1 MDTKQQE
8 HTAGKDPTGQSSDV
22 RPETATSAGSSESS
36 SRGSRETSESSTS
49 TSEAESRDGH
59 TDETSETGSSETTSS
74 YDSHGPPH
82 DFEEPRVVAVDVGE
96 DVEAA
101 PRCEPFGSAAVAA
114 LALLAAFVI
123 TVVFMTLRALYGY
136 DIQDEA
142 LNTLKTLLDSWS
154 LPETG
159 RTATQKA
166 VSLFRA
172 CVRFSKD
179 GLALELPRI
188 RHFLESV
195 GLNLTGRQDR
205 VAKDT
210 TDNPVLPM
218 LRLSLQYGLHTFVA
232 FRIDGLNVV
241 NGKKIMRIVV
251 SKTDQ
256 DWLKERSM
264 LSEQEKKDYYAG
276 VLLVYEAKPLRPE
289 IVMLIPDIANFESQA
304 FKKLVDQR
312 RTPKKYRSSFIRLED
327 LATYA
332 RWYGQPAA
340 LELLK
345 LIAQPESWPKGHQ
358 LICWSL
364 IRQMIGLGRN
374 SLLATLPESGLTTQ
388 CIRKVSEVMEPAIQG
403 LLLFKQFTP
412 EVRSQLEVIAS
423 VVLETITKQL
433 NERGNTSRH
442 WDDSARL
449 EALHR
454 LSTIQLAIGLPDNI
468 RVEADLEAIYGSFP
482 KAKRMFWETWI
493 ASANIVQ
500 KRILERVGQ
509 PDVNFE
515 AASMGSAYSPCL
527 NKLVIP
533 AGIARPPFLISNG
546 PPVVQ
551 LCGHWNAQYYYL
563 QASRCPTT
571 EPPEL
576 GEDYAFIPN
585 LNIDSELMHVL
596 AATSASYE
604 AFRALPASQ
613 RNRVLPTLNY
623 TAEQL
628 FFVVNCALRC
638 CDDKTNRAA
647 DDNLFCEAGVSSCD
661 LSSGCNSVAKRIPE
675 FAAAFHCPAGS
686 KMNPRDTCAM

>member
-1 MDTKQQE
+1 MDTKHQE
-8 HTAGKDPTGQSSDV
+8 EHPAGKDPTGQCLGG
-22 RPETATSAGSSESS
+22 RPDAATPAASSEAS
-36 SRGSRETSESSTS
+36 SRGSRETTESSTN
-49 TSEAESRDGH
+49 TSDAESRGRSDGH
-59 TDETSETGSSETTSS
+59 TDETSETDSSETTSS

-82 DFEEPRVVAVDVGE
+82 DFGEPRVVAVDVDD

-114 LALLAAFVI
+114 LALVAAFVI

-136 DIQDEA
+136 DVEMTANDIDEEPTLSFFRLPEGEPAIMALGNHYEPERSLQIQDEA
-142 LNTLKTLLDSWS
+142 LNTLKTLLDSSS
-154 LPETG
+154 LPESG
-159 RTATQKA
+159 HTAMQKA

-172 CVRFSKD
+172 CVRFAKD
-179 GLALELPRI
+179 GLALELPKI

-195 GLNLTGRQDR
+195 GLNLTGRQGQ

-218 LRLSLQYGLHTFVA
+218 LRLSLQYALHIFVA
-232 FRIDGLNVV
+232 VRIDGLHVV
-241 NGKKIMRIVV
+241 NGKKIMRVVV
-251 SKTDQ
+251 SRTDQ
-256 DWLKERSM
+256 DWLRERSM

-289 IVMLIPDIANFESQA
+289 IVMLIPDIAHFES
-304 FKKLVDQR
+304 
-312 RTPKKYRSSFIRLED
+312 E
-327 LATYA
+327 
-332 RWYGQPAA
+332 AA

-345 LIAQPESWPKGHQ
+345 LITQPESWPKGHQ

-364 IRQMIGLGRN
+364 IRQMIGFGR
-374 SLLATLPESGLTTQ
+374 SPLLATLPESDLASH

-412 EVRSQLEVIAS
+412 EARAQLEAIAS
-423 VVLETITKQL
+423 VVLETITKHL
-433 NERGNTSRH
+433 KERGNTSRH
-442 WDDSARL
+442 WVDSARL

-454 LSTIQLAIGLPDNI
+454 LATVELAIGFPGNI
-468 RVEADLEAIYGSFP
+468 RVESDLEAMYGSFP
-482 KAKRMFWETWI
+482 KAKRIFWEAWI
-493 ASANIVQ
+493 PSAKMVQ

-509 PDVNFE
+509 PDVNFG
-515 AASMGSAYSPCL
+515 AAGMRAAYSPCL

-546 PPVVQ
+546 PPSYNYAAIGM
-551 LCGHWNAQYYYL
+551 LD
-563 QASRCPTT
+563 
-571 EPPEL
+571 
-576 GEDYAFIPN
+576 EDYAYIPN
-585 LNIDSELMHVL
+585 LNIDAELLHVL
-596 AATSASYE
+596 AATSSSYE
-604 AFRALPASQ
+604 AFRTLPASQ
-613 RNRVLPTLNY
+613 INRVLPTLNY

-638 CDDKTNRAA
+638 CDDDTYRAD
-647 DDNLFCEAGVSSCD
+647 DDNLFCEDGVSSC
-661 LSSGCNSVAKRIPE
+661 SSPSGCNSVVKRMPE